1 MGLHQT
7 GVMDARLEN
16 IVQTGKCP
24 KTKERLRLRP
34 VGASGETRVMDHL
47 TTWEVGGEDVSRSN
61 DHYLGEMNL
70 GQKVGRFDSVRMMTT
85 MREQYISCD
94 NLL

>member
-1 MGLHQT
+1 M
-7 GVMDARLEN
+7 
-16 IVQTGKCP
+16 
-24 KTKERLRLRP
+24 
-34 VGASGETRVMDHL
+34 
-47 TTWEVGGEDVSRSN
+47 WEVGGEDVSRSN

>member
-1 MGLHQT
+1 MHQ
-7 GVMDARLEN
+7 V
-16 IVQTGKCP
+16 
-24 KTKERLRLRP
+24 
-34 VGASGETRVMDHL
+34 SHETFM
-47 TTWEVGGEDVSRSN
+47 WEVGGEDVSRSN